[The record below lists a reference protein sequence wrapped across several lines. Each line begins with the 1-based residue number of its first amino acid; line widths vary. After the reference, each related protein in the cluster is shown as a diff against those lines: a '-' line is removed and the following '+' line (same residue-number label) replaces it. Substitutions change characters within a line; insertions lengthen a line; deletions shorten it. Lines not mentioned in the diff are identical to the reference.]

1 MSTRSGASSHASK
14 HLTSTSANLGEDGIK
29 TFLAIFFELLIILTN
44 FSGSQV
50 VFICAARLMT
60 PQLLRDMP
68 VVQDAKGEFTSRYS
82 LEWKFLY
89 LDNRAPPI
97 IGYLSFEVLGTS
109 GYDYYHP
116 DDLDKIVQCHEA
128 LMQTGEATSCYHRF
142 LTKGQQWIW
151 IQARYKIFLTYF
163 PPIFYQ

>member
-1 MSTRSGASSHASK
+1 
-14 HLTSTSANLGEDGIK
+14 
-29 TFLAIFFELLIILTN
+29 
-44 FSGSQV
+44 
-50 VFICAARLMT
+50 MT

-163 PPIFYQ
+163 PLIFHQ

>member
-14 HLTSTSANLGEDGIK
+14 HLAKATAASAMLVGEDQ
-29 TFLAIFFELLIILTN
+29 T
-44 FSGSQV
+44 
-50 VFICAARLMT
+50 VFVCTARLMS

-116 DDLDKIVQCHEA
+116 DDLDKLVQCHEA
-128 LMQTGEATSCYHRF
+128 LMQTGEATSGYHRF

-151 IQARYKIFLTYF
+151 LQARYFSKSNF
-163 PPIFYQ
+163 

>member
-1 MSTRSGASSHASK
+1 MINKMNHRKIKSAITASEDESMSTRSGASSHASK
-14 HLTSTSANLGEDGIK
+14 HIAGHKCHNATPSASAMMMSEDQ
-29 TFLAIFFELLIILTN
+29 T
-44 FSGSQV
+44 
-50 VFICAARLMT
+50 VFVCTARLMS

-116 DDLDKIVQCHEA
+116 DDLDKLVQCHEA

-151 IQARYKIFLTYF
+151 LQAR
-163 PPIFYQ
+163 

>member
-1 MSTRSGASSHASK
+1 MSDTRSGTSSHASK
-14 HLTSTSANLGEDGIK
+14 NMPSTTEGLLKTTGEGG
-29 TFLAIFFELLIILTN
+29 E
-44 FSGSQV
+44 GHQM
-50 VFICAARLMT
+50 VFICTGRLMT

-82 LEWKFLY
+82 LEWKFLF

-116 DDLDKIVQCHEA
+116 DDLDKIVESHEA

-142 LTKGQQWIW
+142 LTKGT
-151 IQARYKIFLTYF
+151 KKFKLKK
-163 PPIFYQ
+163 

>member
-1 MSTRSGASSHASK
+1 MNPKQTNLNISASEDESMSTRSGTSSHASK
-14 HLTSTSANLGEDGIK
+14 HIPNMNSASAMMSGACEDQ
-29 TFLAIFFELLIILTN
+29 T
-44 FSGSQV
+44 
-50 VFICAARLMT
+50 VFICTARLMS
-60 PQLLRDMP
+60 PQFLRDMP

-82 LEWKFLY
+82 LEWKFLH

-116 DDLDKIVQCHEA
+116 DDLDKLVQCHEN

-151 IQARYKIFLTYF
+151 LQAR
-163 PPIFYQ
+163 

>member
-1 MSTRSGASSHASK
+1 MSTRSGTSSHVSK
-14 HLTSTSANLGEDGIK
+14 HIPNMNSASAMIMNNTCEDQ
-29 TFLAIFFELLIILTN
+29 N
-44 FSGSQV
+44 
-50 VFICAARLMT
+50 VFVCTARLMS

-68 VVQDAKGEFTSRYS
+68 VVHDAKGEFVSRYS

-116 DDLDKIVQCHEA
+116 DDLDKLVQCHEN

-151 IQARYKIFLTYF
+151 LQARYICTLFEKSTFCPKIQF
-163 PPIFYQ
+163 